1 MIAASYRRAGNYQAA
16 FSMYQTIHGRFPD
29 NADCLK
35 FLIRICTELEAEGR
49 SGGSQG
55 DSSVKNYAHLAE
67 QYTETLKRLEKS
79 RELREQQA
87 LQQQQ
92 SSSRS
97 ASRASAAAGRVSSH
111 YGSRN
116 GINGSGGSRE
126 GSAATS
132 ISSGGSSS
140 GYLTSGNS
148 GKTKSDGPSPMP
160 PQSMNQS
167 YGRGGTGT
175 DSGMNRNQI
184 SAIVD
189 QVVEQLDSTTLNERP
204 TTSWSRRKY
213 DNSGGGGGKSESYM
227 ANGGDDADD
236 DLLLDANLDEI
247 LPD

>member
-16 FSMYQTIHGRFPD
+16 FTMYQTIHGRFPD

-49 SGGSQG
+49 SGGSQV
-55 DSSVKNYAHLAE
+55 DSSIKNYAHLAE

-97 ASRASAAAGRVSSH
+97 ASRASAAAAGRVSSH

-167 YGRGGTGT
+167 YSGGGTGA
-175 DSGMNRNQI
+175 DSRMNRNQI

-213 DNSGGGGGKSESYM
+213 DNSGGGSKSESYM
-227 ANGGDDADD
+227 NGGDDADD
-236 DLLLDANLDEI
+236 DLLLDANLDDI